1 LPFKFLF
8 MVYRFRIILDND
20 TDDDVFRDLEIRE
33 TDTLEDLHNSITQAF
48 GFDGIE
54 MASFYL
60 SDEDWNQGE
69 EIPMFDTGDV
79 QGDVRLMSETA
90 INHVVHEAKTRLIY
104 VYDFFNMWTFYV
116 ELAEIIEA
124 AEGTDYPNLMYVHG
138 QIPTEAPLKRFEA
151 EDEFD
156 DYNEFD
162 DDFDVDDYESL
173 DFDENWN

>member
-1 LPFKFLF
+1 

-20 TDDDVFRDLEIRE
+20 TEDDVFRDIEIRE

-60 SDEDWNQGE
+60 SDDQWNQGE
-69 EIPMFDTGDV
+69 EISMFDTSEGYDE
-79 QGDVRLMSETA
+79 VRLMGETTL
-90 INHVVHEAKTRLIY
+90 NDVVHEMQTKLIY
-104 VYDFFNMWTFYV
+104 VYDFFSMWTFFV
-116 ELAEIIEA
+116 ELAEIVDE
-124 AEGTDYPNLMYVHG
+124 AEGTDYPNLMFVHG
-138 QIPTEAPLKRFEA
+138 QIPTEAPQKTFEA
-151 EDEFD
+151 DNEFD

-162 DDFDVDDYESL
+162 DDLDVDDYKDL